1 MKGLCLTGPQV
12 SLKVQVFP
20 STSDPPIQPW
30 STSHISVT
38 LSFKINQNIRI
49 LEAVNYV
56 LYAKWQGP

>member
-12 SLKVQVFP
+12 SLK
-20 STSDPPIQPW
+20 DPW
-30 STSHISVT
+30 STSHVSVT

-49 LEAVNYV
+49 QEAVNNV